1 MGLLIPVRSQLS
13 AIVFAKTMRK
23 KDIKGAQKEKDAET
37 MGTKNNDDAAST
49 SSKGDDKDELKN
61 MKQGTINL
69 LAVDSSRIAEF
80 TAFSNIFAESFF
92 GMLFGFSLLIGI
104 IGSVTFSPTEPGDR
118 KLTLLCILDGGVL
131 SPASW

>member
-23 KDIKGAQKEKDAET
+23 KDIKGSQKEKDAET
-37 MGTKNNDDAAST
+37 IDTKNNNDAAST
-49 SSKGDDKDELKN
+49 HSKGDDKDELKN

-80 TAFSNIFAESFF
+80 TS
-92 GMLFGFSLLIGI
+92 
-104 IGSVTFSPTEPGDR
+104 
-118 KLTLLCILDGGVL
+118 TLR
-131 SPASW
+131 